1 MSFVY
6 HGHTLSAFFTVS
18 SPHRHVPVVLKPAV
32 DRIRALSRPYILN
45 PPPAHPSQHGVT
57 VGLFLGRKA
66 QPVRSPPHTLYQHF
80 RLPRFVVHTGQLYQL
95 FLQRQAPTPR
105 NFPLRL
111 KLPLPK
117 PGPYGDPNRVSKLRL
132 EGSWRN
138 PGATA
143 YPYRV
148 AESALVALLGLA
160 RARAP
165 GRVVP
170 HSGHKAVCGR
180 PQGAK
185 IK

>member
-6 HGHTLSAFFTVS
+6 HGLTTSFFYSV
-18 SPHRHVPVVLKPAV
+18 KP
-32 DRIRALSRPYILN
+32 
-45 PPPAHPSQHGVT
+45 
-57 VGLFLGRKA
+57 
-66 QPVRSPPHTLYQHF
+66 
-80 RLPRFVVHTGQLYQL
+80 LP
-95 FLQRQAPTPR
+95 PR